1 MLSAQRDP
9 FALFDWMER
18 LAPEHQETQYKQITS
33 STESR
38 NSMLKKKVYSTD
50 KTSQASEACIL
61 LAASEPPDEG
71 DESDEG
77 DEGAEGDGPID
88 ADFADECLLDI
99 ESADPSLVR

>member
-50 KTSQASEACIL
+50 KTSQASEA
-61 LAASEPPDEG
+61 
-71 DESDEG
+71 
-77 DEGAEGDGPID
+77 
-88 ADFADECLLDI
+88 
-99 ESADPSLVR
+99 